1 MHWRSNM
8 NERDKSNLQYILSL
22 NEEKFEHWYATLSGD
37 DADYA
42 MELLKTAR
50 TEIAV
55 QMASL
60 NDDVKDVSD
69 AKNVLKQFTL
79 KGA

>member
-1 MHWRSNM
+1 M
-8 NERDKSNLQYILSL
+8 NDRDKSNLQYILSL
-22 NEEKFEHWYATLSGD
+22 NEEKFEHWYATLSTD
-37 DADYA
+37 DMDYA
-42 MELLKTAR
+42 MELLRTAR
-50 TEIAV
+50 TEIAI